1 MLEQDLAIQNR
12 LKLEARHKAK
22 AAKQSKKAAMKAKDS
37 DYSDSSSEYDE
48 EDDVFNKLAVGM
60 KANLDSAKKFFKGD
74 KKESVKELNQ
84 RGNQEYLGDQMGN
97 YKTRQ

>member
-37 DYSDSSSEYDE
+37 DYSDNCDSSSAR
-48 EDDVFNKLAVGM
+48 VLK
-60 KANLDSAKKFFKGD
+60 
-74 KKESVKELNQ
+74 
-84 RGNQEYLGDQMGN
+84 
-97 YKTRQ
+97 